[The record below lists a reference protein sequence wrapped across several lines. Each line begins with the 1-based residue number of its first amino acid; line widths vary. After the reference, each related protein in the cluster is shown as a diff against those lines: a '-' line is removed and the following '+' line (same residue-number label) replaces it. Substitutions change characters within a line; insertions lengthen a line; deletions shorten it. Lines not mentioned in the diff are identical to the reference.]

1 MIDEDFFLNLFNHFF
16 KENEGYKYFDL
27 SDNKELLYGEIPF
40 LEWKKIIEF
49 FECSKGNN
57 FIDLGSG
64 IGRVVMQSYFLYDYK
79 KFVGVE
85 LQKTKH
91 QKAISVQ
98 EEFNKFHLKDNVSE
112 YLKDKELLM
121 INDDIFNTNLA
132 NFDLVLLSHPFCEED
147 RYLEL
152 EQKLLKELPDG
163 AKIISLIRSLKNKN
177 FKKIASKD
185 FYFSWG
191 NSTVHLFQR

>member
-1 MIDEDFFLNLFNHFF
+1 MINEDFFLNLFNHFF

>member
-1 MIDEDFFLNLFNHFF
+1 MIDENFFQVLFNNFF
-16 KENEGYKYFDL
+16 KENEGYSYFDL
-27 SDNKELLYGEIPF
+27 FDNKELLYGEIPF

-49 FECSKGNN
+49 FKCSKGNN

-98 EEFNKFHLKDNVSE
+98 EEFSKLNLKDDVAIS
-112 YLKDKELLM
+112 LKNKELLF
-121 INDDIFNTNLA
+121 INDNLFNIDLA
-132 NFDLVLLSHPFCEED
+132 NFDVVLLSHPFCEED

-152 EQKLLKELPDG
+152 EQKFLKELPDG
-163 AKIISLIRSLKNKN
+163 AKIISLIRSLKNEN

>member
-1 MIDEDFFLNLFNHFF
+1 MV
-16 KENEGYKYFDL
+16 
-27 SDNKELLYGEIPF
+27 LLYGEIPF

-121 INDDIFNTNLA
+121 INDDIFNT
-132 NFDLVLLSHPFCEED
+132 
-147 RYLEL
+147 
-152 EQKLLKELPDG
+152 
-163 AKIISLIRSLKNKN
+163 
-177 FKKIASKD
+177 IA
-185 FYFSWG
+185 YP
-191 NSTVHLFQR
+191 